1 MNYYV
6 YLKICIWNDWRA
18 KTGAKHLLIFCFEC
32 FFILLLTF
40 LKNHFKGSCTRS
52 GCRSING
59 IRFSNMKRNDLKHY
73 STLSTHFLVL
83 LLIWN
88 LIWLLPFRKRTTG
101 SRCTPRA
108 EGQHKRKWRRYTFEW
123 CEQNDVKKKSY
134 CAIIRRRSM
143 LLLVS
148 KSYPVII
155 LNVCWT
161 MLNDHDHNHTQSC
174 VVLRG
179 KKKEYSQKHHFH
191 VICSDRMAG
200 TPAIFPSCA
209 AITICLWQWKAH
221 RSEEEPILFELPY
234 KKVDSSSN
242 KRLSDSSW
250 RITAYYM
257 QSRDG
262 RYVLPS
268 SVDYASAPIVT
279 DQSHCHTEKKSHFFL
294 RLAFWLCIC
303 TGANGMS
310 PARRL
315 AFNRI
320 FLGVEVEKTNKKYPR
335 RRKKVM

>member
-1 MNYYV
+1 MTT
-6 YLKICIWNDWRA
+6 I
-18 KTGAKHLLIFCFEC
+18 H
-32 FFILLLTF
+32 
-40 LKNHFKGSCTRS
+40 
-52 GCRSING
+52 
-59 IRFSNMKRNDLKHY
+59 IRVVWTK
-73 STLSTHFLVL
+73 
-83 LLIWN
+83 
-88 LIWLLPFRKRTTG
+88 
-101 SRCTPRA
+101 
-108 EGQHKRKWRRYTFEW
+108 W
-123 CEQNDVKKKSY
+123 CEEE
-134 CAIIRRRSM
+134 
-143 LLLVS
+143 
-148 KSYPVII
+148 
-155 LNVCWT
+155 
-161 MLNDHDHNHTQSC
+161 
-174 VVLRG
+174 VVLRYYS
-179 KKKEYSQKHHFH
+179 KTINAFVSFKVLSCDYIKRLLNDVERSWPQSHTIVCCVAWQKKEYSQKDHFH
-191 VICSDRMAG
+191 VICSDGMAG